1 MKAFVI
7 QEPGRVEMIETEK
20 PVPSPDEAVIKVAYA
35 GVCATDLAILSGDMS
50 LVRNGSIR
58 YPVRFGHEWSGV
70 IESVGADVTDF
81 KPGDRVISESG
92 VTCGKCEFCREKQWS
107 KCQNTWSLG
116 TINCWDGS
124 FAEYMHMPVRHLHKI
139 PDSISLQEA
148 ALVEPGCIALAGVT
162 ECNVEPGKN
171 VLIIGTGA
179 IGMIAVALSKYYGA
193 DQVVL
198 SGRSDEKLEIGKKMG
213 ADVVLN
219 VTKESLAEYMS
230 RQPDGFGFDVVIE
243 TSGNIDTIPECLKV
257 AKYCG
262 QVGLIGFYEKTVPD
276 FEIDDIVMN
285 SLSVK
290 GIMGRFGMPKTML
303 SILQTGKIDLKPLI
317 THQIP
322 FEETA
327 DAMQDISRF
336 GRNRIKLMVSVS

>member
-139 PDSISLQEA
+139 PDSISLQ
-148 ALVEPGCIALAGVT
+148 
-162 ECNVEPGKN
+162 
-171 VLIIGTGA
+171 
-179 IGMIAVALSKYYGA
+179 
-193 DQVVL
+193 
-198 SGRSDEKLEIGKKMG
+198 
-213 ADVVLN
+213 
-219 VTKESLAEYMS
+219 
-230 RQPDGFGFDVVIE
+230 
-243 TSGNIDTIPECLKV
+243 
-257 AKYCG
+257 
-262 QVGLIGFYEKTVPD
+262 
-276 FEIDDIVMN
+276 
-285 SLSVK
+285 
-290 GIMGRFGMPKTML
+290 
-303 SILQTGKIDLKPLI
+303 
-317 THQIP
+317 
-322 FEETA
+322 
-327 DAMQDISRF
+327 
-336 GRNRIKLMVSVS
+336 

>member
-1 MKAFVI
+1 M
-7 QEPGRVEMIETEK
+7 
-20 PVPSPDEAVIKVAYA
+20 
-35 GVCATDLAILSGDMS
+35 
-50 LVRNGSIR
+50 
-58 YPVRFGHEWSGV
+58 
-70 IESVGADVTDF
+70 
-81 KPGDRVISESG
+81 
-92 VTCGKCEFCREKQWS
+92 
-107 KCQNTWSLG
+107 
-116 TINCWDGS
+116 
-124 FAEYMHMPVRHLHKI
+124 
-139 PDSISLQEA
+139 
-148 ALVEPGCIALAGVT
+148 
-162 ECNVEPGKN
+162 
-171 VLIIGTGA
+171 LIIGTGA

-327 DAMQDISRF
+327 DAMQDMSRF